1 MPSVPRPSPANE
13 QAATAGEPDG
23 YGREAEGAL
32 DEVQR
37 TLDLLTDTLLSH
49 LAHEER
55 ALLHPLARHGLG

>member
-32 DEVQR
+32 DDVQR
-37 TLDLLTDTLLSH
+37 TLDVLTDTLLSH
-49 LAHEER
+49 LTYEER